1 MYVVSFITIGA
12 AWLVHTA
19 ITEHLARADLTFLR
33 LNLLLLMLVAVLPFP
48 TRLVAE
54 GIDDASGERVF
65 VATYGLVLLGIR
77 VMLWA
82 LAAYARRE
90 RLVSPDEVEE
100 AIAANRTVVPVVI
113 AYGAAILIGMALP
126 ALAVGLYCL
135 VAIYLIVP
143 VGQLARLFRRS

>member
-1 MYVVSFITIGA
+1 MGTGC
-12 AWLVHTA
+12 
-19 ITEHLARADLTFLR
+19 LR
-33 LNLLLLMLVAVLPFP
+33 
-48 TRLVAE
+48 TT
-54 GIDDASGERVF
+54 G
-65 VATYGLVLLGIR
+65 
-77 VMLWA
+77 
-82 LAAYARRE
+82 